1 VPRGPGGSRDLEG
14 IVAKPAVPYADRRA
28 TTERRWLL
36 AERRAAPYLVVLVF
50 CSMVDWALTMDAL
63 AMGIAREGNPVMVG
77 VLQMDPLAS
86 FGVKLGIP
94 VLGGLF
100 LYACRSDRYAR
111 AGIKLLA
118 CAYVA
123 LAVYQIIGRLFVV

>member
-1 VPRGPGGSRDLEG
+1 MSRS
-14 IVAKPAVPYADRRA
+14 AVPYVERRA
-28 TTERRWLL
+28 TTERRSLL
-36 AERRAAPYLVVLVF
+36 AERRAAPYLVALVF
-50 CSMVDWALTMDAL
+50 CSLVDWALTVDAL

-77 VLQMDPLAS
+77 VLQMDPVAS
-86 FGVKLGIP
+86 FAVKLAIP

-111 AGIKLLA
+111 GGIKLLA
-118 CAYVA
+118 CAYAA

>member
-1 VPRGPGGSRDLEG
+1 MAKLAVPHPGGR
-14 IVAKPAVPYADRRA
+14 V

-36 AERRAAPYLVVLVF
+36 AERRAAPYLMVLVF

-77 VLQMDPLAS
+77 VVQMEPLAS
-86 FGVKLGIP
+86 FAMKLGIP
-94 VLGGLF
+94 VVGGLF
-100 LYACRSDRYAR
+100 LYACRSRRYAR
-111 AGIKLLA
+111 FGIKLLA

-123 LAVYQIIGRLFVV
+123 LALYQIAGRLFVL

>member
-1 VPRGPGGSRDLEG
+1 
-14 IVAKPAVPYADRRA
+14 VAKLTAPCDGRRA
-28 TTERRWLL
+28 TVERRWLL

-77 VLQMDPLAS
+77 VLQMEPLAS
-86 FGVKLGIP
+86 FGVKLAIP

-100 LYACRSDRYAR
+100 LFAFRSDSYAR
-111 AGIKLLA
+111 FGIKLLA
-118 CAYVA
+118 WVYVA
-123 LAVYQIIGRLFVV
+123 LAVYQIAGRLFVM

>member
-1 VPRGPGGSRDLEG
+1 
-14 IVAKPAVPYADRRA
+14 VAKPAVPYPERRA

-63 AMGIAREGNPVMVG
+63 AMGIAREGNPVMVS
-77 VLQMDPLAS
+77 VVQMEPLAS
-86 FGVKLGIP
+86 FGVKLAIP

-111 AGIKLLA
+111 IGIKLLA
-118 CAYVA
+118 CTYVA
-123 LAVYQIIGRLFVV
+123 LAIYEITGRLFVI